1 MDFPAAQSSVR
12 GVDHGCSVVDAPP
25 VLSGNWMVLS
35 LALSNNPE
43 SDSLMVQSVGMD
55 SFRDRRGCGKLVIL
69 LNIAKFLLVMVS
81 LLEAAARP
89 H

>member
-1 MDFPAAQSSVR
+1 
-12 GVDHGCSVVDAPP
+12 
-25 VLSGNWMVLS
+25 MVLS

>member
-1 MDFPAAQSSVR
+1 
-12 GVDHGCSVVDAPP
+12 
-25 VLSGNWMVLS
+25 MVLS

-55 SFRDRRGCGKLVIL
+55 SFRDRWGCGKLVIL